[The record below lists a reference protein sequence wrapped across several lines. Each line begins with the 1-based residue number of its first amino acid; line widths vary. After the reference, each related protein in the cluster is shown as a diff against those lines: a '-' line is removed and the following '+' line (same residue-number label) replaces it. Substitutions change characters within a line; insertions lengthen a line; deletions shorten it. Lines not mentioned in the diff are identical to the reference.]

1 MPFQDA
7 NEFKRCFEQIFQLM
21 NDHPEVGRPLRDLDA
36 PNRFE
41 ITDFDLVF
49 NVAAA
54 PLDAEAD
61 GRLLRWTWGDEGRD
75 WEPLVSMKMSSEVAN
90 RFFQGKENVAL
101 AVALGRVK
109 LRGPLSK
116 ILEMAPITKPIHG
129 VYRTWLAEQGFD
141 HLLA

>member
-1 MPFQDA
+1 MKFRDA
-7 NEFKRCFEQIFQLM
+7 DEFRTCFEQIFRLM

-41 ITDFDLVF
+41 ISDLDLVF

-54 PLDAEAD
+54 PQTDEAD
-61 GRLLRWTWGDEGRD
+61 GRLLRWMWGDEGRD
-75 WEPLVSMKMSSEVAN
+75 WEPLISLKMASDVAN

-101 AVALGRVK
+101 AVAMGRVK

-129 VYRTWLAEQGFD
+129 VYRTWLTDQGYD

>member
-1 MPFQDA
+1 MKFTDA
-7 NEFKRCFEQIFQLM
+7 DEFKTCFEQIFRLM

-41 ITDFDLVF
+41 ISDLALVF

-54 PLDAEAD
+54 PVTDEAD
-61 GRLLRWTWGDEGRD
+61 GRLLRWMWGDEGRD
-75 WEPLVSMKMSSEVAN
+75 WEPLISLKMASEVAN

-101 AVALGRVK
+101 AVAMGRVK

-129 VYRTWLAEQGFD
+129 VYRTWLTEHGYD